1 MTSCRMVGRG
11 SRVCKCMTNIGN
23 NDVHIVHIIIANI
36 GHEKVLMTRLK
47 TRGGGGGVA
56 SVASPSPPVCTSY
69 GRMDGYSV

>member
-36 GHEKVLMTRLK
+36 GHE
-47 TRGGGGGVA
+47 GGGGVA